1 MLHLFNIFHEEME
14 LSKSHIVF
22 SNAVIVIGMQSNHY
36 FEYESLVFSSWQKVC
51 LVWPIGF
58 SMKMGFFDYLY
69 SQYL

>member
-36 FEYESLVFSSWQKVC
+36 FEYDCFFILTESVSSLAYW
-51 LVWPIGF
+51 
-58 SMKMGFFDYLY
+58 FFNENRLF
-69 SQYL
+69 